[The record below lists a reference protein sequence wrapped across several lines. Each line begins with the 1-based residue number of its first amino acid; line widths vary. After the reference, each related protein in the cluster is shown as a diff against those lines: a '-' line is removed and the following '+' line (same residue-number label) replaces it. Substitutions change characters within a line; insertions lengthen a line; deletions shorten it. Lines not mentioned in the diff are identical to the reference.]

1 VEETNYEIDEVDEEL
16 ESDEEIPGDLELDEE
31 ERQMLEMADI
41 EDIDE
46 LAEDQKEKLL
56 AGKKRKKP
64 VEI

>member
-1 VEETNYEIDEVDEEL
+1 MEETNYEIDEVDEEL